1 MNLKIEAIAKNQK
14 HPKAISGSFFIKGII
29 HITGENKEFEVLNE
43 DFFYTGLEVDGHFL
57 SQSDIMV
64 YLEHELK
71 HYDWNIEIEV
81 DRCYA
86 VLFEFDLYNIQY
98 CSDCGYEYDSEVEC
112 KQLHIIPLSNEA
124 NDFYLGE

>member
-1 MNLKIEAIAKNQK
+1 MNLKIETIAENPK
-14 HPKAISGSFFIKGII
+14 HPKSISGSFFIKGVIY
-29 HITGENKEFEVLNE
+29 ITGENKEFEVLNE

-71 HYDWNIEIEV
+71 HHDWNIEIEV

-86 VLFEFDLYNIQY
+86 VLFEFDLYNMQY